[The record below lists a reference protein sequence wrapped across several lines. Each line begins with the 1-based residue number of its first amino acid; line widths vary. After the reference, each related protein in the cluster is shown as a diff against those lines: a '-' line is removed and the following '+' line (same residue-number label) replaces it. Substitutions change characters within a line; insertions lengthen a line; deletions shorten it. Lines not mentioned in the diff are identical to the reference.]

1 MNAIHK
7 APIPLLIFAGSARK
21 DSWNRKLA
29 AAAADMARAEGADV
43 TVLELGAL
51 GLPLS
56 DGDLEAAGVPES
68 VIRLK
73 QLFRDHP
80 AWIVCTPEYNG
91 SYTPL
96 LKNAI
101 DWASRPLQ
109 GEHADL
115 AGTRPFENTVV
126 GLLST
131 APGPIGGMNG
141 LGHTA
146 TLLRKLMCWVAPR
159 QFALGKAAE
168 AFDPDG
174 RIALDA
180 HRTQVHLVIE
190 QVLETARKLRA

>member
-1 MNAIHK
+1 MNTSNK
-7 APIPLLIFAGSARK
+7 TSIPLLIFAGSARK

-29 AAAADMARAEGADV
+29 AAAAEMAKAEGADV
-43 TVLELGAL
+43 TVLELGEL
-51 GLPLS
+51 NLPLY
-56 DGDLEAAGVPES
+56 DGDLEAAGVPEN

-73 QLFRDHP
+73 QIFKDHP

-91 SYTPL
+91 SFTPL

-115 AGTRPFENTVV
+115 AGAKPFENTVV

-131 APGPIGGMNG
+131 APGPVGGMQS
-141 LGHTA
+141 LAPVA

-174 RIALDA
+174 RIATDA
-180 HRTQVHLVIE
+180 NRQQVRAVIE
-190 QVLETARKLRA
+190 QVLETARKLQA